1 MSTRL
6 YSILTTA
13 VLLLAILLP
22 PLARAQNASQQL
34 AAASVLG
41 TIKKRGA
48 IRVGLSTFVPWA
60 MRNKNGELIGY
71 EIDVAKQ
78 LAEDMKGQVEFV
90 PTAWD
95 GIIPALLAGKFDVVI
110 GGMSIT
116 PERNLTVI
124 FTQPYANSGI
134 HLVANKELAAGFKSL
149 EDFNKPD
156 VVLAVRRG
164 ATPATVAKRLMP
176 KATLRQFDE
185 DVDQVQEVLNGKLV
199 KRGVDLRCLDV
210 ADKAEKVSGNKVK
223 RQVTVK
229 NGIES
234 EQAKKIVKL
243 IKDSKLKVTA
253 SIQGEAVRVSG
264 AKRDVLQEV
273 MALMRKEIA
282 GDMENGFPLQFN
294 NFRD

>member
-1 MSTRL
+1 MKTRL
-6 YSILTTA
+6 LTELIA
-13 VLLLAILLP
+13 VVLALALLIP

-34 AAASVLG
+34 AAAGVLE

-48 IRVGLSTFVPWA
+48 IRVGMSTFVPWA
-60 MRNKNGELIGY
+60 MRDKNGELIGY

-78 LAEDMKGQVEFV
+78 LAEDMKVKAEFV

-116 PERNLTVI
+116 PERNLTVN
-124 FTQPYANSGI
+124 FTLPYANSGI

-185 DVDQVQEVLNGKLV
+185 DALALQEVLNGKAHAFITSTPTPAFEALKHPDKLFLPIPEPFV
-199 KRGVDLRCLDV
+199 QGAEGFALRKGDP
-210 ADKAEKVSGNKVK
+210 D
-223 RQVTVK
+223 
-229 NGIES
+229 
-234 EQAKKIVKL
+234 
-243 IKDSKLKVTA
+243 
-253 SIQGEAVRVSG
+253 
-264 AKRDVLQEV
+264 
-273 MALMRKEIA
+273 AL
-282 GDMENGFPLQFN
+282 NFFN
-294 NFRD
+294 NWILLRQQDGWLKERHDYWFKTRDWATRVAE

>member
-34 AAASVLG
+34 AAASVLE

-78 LAEDMKGQVEFV
+78 LAEDMKVKAEFV

-116 PERNLTVI
+116 PERNLTVN

-164 ATPATVAKRLMP
+164 ATPATVAKRLMS

-185 DVDQVQEVLNGKLV
+185 DALALQEVLNGKAHAFITSTPTPAFEALKHPDKLFLPIPEPFV
-199 KRGVDLRCLDV
+199 QGAEGFALRKGDP
-210 ADKAEKVSGNKVK
+210 D
-223 RQVTVK
+223 
-229 NGIES
+229 
-234 EQAKKIVKL
+234 
-243 IKDSKLKVTA
+243 
-253 SIQGEAVRVSG
+253 
-264 AKRDVLQEV
+264 
-273 MALMRKEIA
+273 AL
-282 GDMENGFPLQFN
+282 NFFN
-294 NFRD
+294 NWILLRQQDGWLKERHDYWFKTRDWAAQVAE